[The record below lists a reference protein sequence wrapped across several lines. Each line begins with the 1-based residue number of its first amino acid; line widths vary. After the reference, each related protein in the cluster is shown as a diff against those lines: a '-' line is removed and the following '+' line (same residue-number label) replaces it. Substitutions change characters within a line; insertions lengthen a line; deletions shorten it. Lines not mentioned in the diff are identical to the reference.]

1 MKDQKQKSVLLE
13 NLKKNP
19 IVQVCCERSG
29 VSRPTYYR
37 WRQQDKKFA
46 KEADEA
52 LRDGVLFVNDIAE
65 SQLLASIKDKNITSI
80 IYWLKNRH
88 PSYAEKMIISGK
100 VETTSGLTSNQKAMI
115 KKALKLSALNNKP
128 KKQ

>member
-1 MKDQKQKSVLLE
+1 MKDQKQKSALLE

-52 LRDGVLFVNDIAE
+52 LREGVLFINDIAE

-115 KKALKLSALNNKP
+115 KKALKLSALSNKP
-128 KKQ
+128 KK